1 MSKKIFLALLLTAAL
16 LTACGKSPSPDT
28 SQPEENAVQQTSPD
42 KDVVLDL
49 GRNILIT
56 PKIP

>member
-49 GRNILIT
+49 SLIH
-56 PKIP
+56 I